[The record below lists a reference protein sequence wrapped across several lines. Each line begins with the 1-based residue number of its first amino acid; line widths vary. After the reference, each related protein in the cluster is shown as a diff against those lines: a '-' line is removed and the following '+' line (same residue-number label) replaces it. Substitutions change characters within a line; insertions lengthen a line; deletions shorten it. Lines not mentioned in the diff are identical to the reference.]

1 MSGPSQ
7 IPPTHRRARGWGRF
21 AGVLSVLFGM
31 ALGVAVTV
39 VGFASANKLRPPQDP
54 EVLVAL
60 GQLLETEHLRVD
72 LLLEKGDVAGAI
84 EALEALTSTQWPTRE
99 RGGDASVL
107 LRHDLYGRLLRLRLD
122 HPDIEPKPPEAM
134 LALAEKGLGKE
145 YDQLDPNPFTARLV
159 GIKAELL
166 EAAGRDDDALQM
178 YEEALDMNRTVLD
191 ELMGAQP

>member
-1 MSGPSQ
+1 MN
-7 IPPTHRRARGWGRF
+7 RRVQSWLMML
-21 AGVLSVLFGM
+21 AGV
-31 ALGVAVTV
+31 ALGVFIAV
-39 VGFASANKLRPPQDP
+39 VGMARAGNLRPPEDP

-72 LLLEKGDVAGAI
+72 LLLEKGDTAGAI
-84 EALEALTSTQWPTRE
+84 KALEDLSATEWPSRK

-122 HPDIEPKPPEAM
+122 NPEIDTKSPVKLLE
-134 LALAEKGLGKE
+134 LADKGLGLE
-145 YDQLDPNPFTARLV
+145 YDKLDPNPFTARLV

-166 EAAGRDDDALQM
+166 EEAGRDDEALTM

-191 ELMGAQP
+191 ELMGEAP